1 MRHGE
6 VTNVHDA
13 LNSVFSWGFLYSFQS
28 YHINSLLEGIPTDS
42 SYLPRHTWKS
52 PEDGVKAKAGILALI
67 LVICNQ
73 KIDRWEREGM
83 RYGEWGDRE
92 RQRGWG
98 ERRRQHAR
106 GMVLLTSVYNCS
118 DMLDFLED
126 LWFDHGFS
134 SSPLS
139 SSKNAP
145 NRHRGLE
152 DFAIFSCTVSAYLW
166 VFIW

>member
-13 LNSVFSWGFLYSFQS
+13 QNSVFSWGFLYSFQS
-28 YHINSLLEGIPTDS
+28 YHINYLLEGAPTDP

-73 KIDRWEREGM
+73 KIDRWERAWDMESGETGKGRGVEG
-83 RYGEWGDRE
+83 RGEGSMHE
-92 RQRGWG
+92 GWYFWHQIITVLTCWIFWKIFG
-98 ERRRQHAR
+98 LT
-106 GMVLLTSVYNCS
+106 MVFLL
-118 DMLDFLED
+118 LPF
-126 LWFDHGFS
+126 
-134 SSPLS
+134 PLQ
-139 SSKNAP
+139 KNAP
-145 NRHRGLE
+145 NLHRGLE